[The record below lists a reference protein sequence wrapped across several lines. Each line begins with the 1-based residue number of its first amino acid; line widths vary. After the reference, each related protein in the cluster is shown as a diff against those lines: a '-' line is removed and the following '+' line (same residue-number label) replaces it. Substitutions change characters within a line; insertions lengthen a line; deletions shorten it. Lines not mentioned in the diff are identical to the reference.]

1 MKELNAVNKDKCKY
15 ILKFRN
21 HCNSTGASIP
31 RLLSRFQNHPC
42 RAVSGVFRGE
52 CGRLAVLQQDIVLV
66 YIHLNKYYLLFH
78 IQVVCIG
85 ATANLWFSSFIL
97 KPDFPSHEQL
107 WLFIFHLTLF
117 YLWMNRLP
125 IKSMSIIRFN

>member
-1 MKELNAVNKDKCKY
+1 MKEHNAVNKDKCKY

-42 RAVSGVFRGE
+42 RAVSGVFGRE

-66 YIHLNKYYLLFH
+66 YIPLNKHYLSFD

-85 ATANLWFSSFIL
+85 ATANL
-97 KPDFPSHEQL
+97 
-107 WLFIFHLTLF
+107 
-117 YLWMNRLP
+117 
-125 IKSMSIIRFN
+125 